1 MQMVM
6 EQVRG
11 VRVLVNLNWDL
22 IFSVGTVVAGLLAG
36 AFLGESLR
44 AF

>member
-6 EQVRG
+6 EQVQG
-11 VRVLVNLNWDL
+11 VRLLVNVNWDL

-36 AFLGESLR
+36 AFLGQSLL
-44 AF
+44 AI